1 MGFYAIACQR
11 QAMQKK
17 GENMEKFAQALQ
29 ELSDEDWKTQ
39 VAKEYPNIP
48 KGATVKVISENLQN
62 YYGTFCEV
70 EYKGRYYC
78 VDQKGIKFLTQ
89 YDLRKNEEEKIFEG
103 VKESIKK
110 ILDERDEYKKK
121 DYTLISDDDLLDE
134 LWKRC
139 HNKEHF
145 KQYNL
150 VHCEDEYYFKG
161 ALETQNKRLEFKIL
175 LKNEKNS
182 I

>member
-1 MGFYAIACQR
+1 
-11 QAMQKK
+11 
-17 GENMEKFAQALQ
+17 MEKFAQALQ

-39 VAKEYPNIP
+39 MAKGYPNIP
-48 KGATVKVISENLQN
+48 KGATVKVIGENFQN

-70 EYKGRYYC
+70 EYNGTHYY
-78 VDQKGIKFLTQ
+78 VDPKGIEFLTQ
-89 YDLRKNEEEKIFEG
+89 DDLRKNEEEKIFEG

-182 I
+182 IWVLFFILIIASPIGA